1 MIDYII
7 CSDPSVLEVSTYNN
21 GPYTSGAIYWD
32 ANSRQFKVVDAN
44 GNSQTISSGTA
55 NINVGTKLREMITW
69 YEQKRLEEQQIA
81 ELCKQYPNLAE
92 AKKEFD
98 VLFNIVKEHK

>member
-1 MIDYII
+1 MIDYIV
-7 CSDPSVLEVSTYNN
+7 CSDPSVLEVSSYNN

-44 GNSQTISSGTA
+44 GNSQTISAGTA
-55 NINVGTKLREMITW
+55 NINVGSRLREMITW
-69 YEQKRLEEQQIA
+69 YEQKKLEEQSIKD
-81 ELCKQYPNLAE
+81 LCAKYPNLAE

-98 VLFNIVKEHK
+98 VLYNIVKEQ

>member
-1 MIDYII
+1 MIDYIV
-7 CSDPSVLEVSTYNN
+7 CSDPSVLEVSSYNN

-44 GNSQTISSGTA
+44 GNSQTISAGTA
-55 NINVGTKLREMITW
+55 NINVGSRLREMITW
-69 YEQKRLEEQQIA
+69 YEQKKLEEAQIKT
-81 ELCKQYPNLAE
+81 LCEQYPNLAE

-98 VLFNIVKEHK
+98 VLYNIVKEQQ

>member
-7 CSDPSVLEVSTYNN
+7 STDPTILDVTSYNN
-21 GPYTSGAIYWD
+21 GPYTSGAVYWD
-32 ANSRQFKVVDAN
+32 SNNRQFKIVDPN
-44 GNSQTISSGTA
+44 GNAVSMPQGTA
-55 NINVGTKLREMITW
+55 NINVGSKLREMITW
-69 YEQKRLEEQQIA
+69 YEHKMLEEKQIA

-98 VLFNIVKEHK
+98 VLYNIVKEQK